1 MAAVVAR
8 TASRLSWRREG
19 RQLPSKIWVLEGH
32 GEWLLGGTSV
42 CAGVGKR
49 GDVDERTLEAGMD
62 DSWDVLAVGA
72 HPDDLEIGCGGT
84 LAKLVAMGHRVGMV
98 DLTDGEPTP
107 GCASPEIRIAEA
119 QQAARVLGV
128 RERKILSLPNRRL
141 FDSFEARVLLAKEIR
156 RHRPSMV
163 IGLGSRT
170 PMASPDHQQAVS
182 ILDAAVFYARLSKWD
197 SYFDNLPT
205 HTVTAQLYYQ
215 LVFDPAASGASDYR
229 VLHDISGHLEQKME
243 AIACYQTQFP
253 PEKRSI
259 FERVRALATS
269 HGLSAGVQA
278 AEVLWSVKP
287 IATRDLM
294 HACIV
299 PS

>member
-1 MAAVVAR
+1 MSAILEIVGRKPSPTDLWGLVVLGERSVKEATAGGGMAVRGEVEKR
-8 TASRLSWRREG
+8 PLEEG
-19 RQLPSKIWVLEGH
+19 ME
-32 GEWLLGGTSV
+32 
-42 CAGVGKR
+42 
-49 GDVDERTLEAGMD
+49 D
-62 DSWDVLAVGA
+62 DWDVLAVGA

-119 QQAARVLGV
+119 DQAARVLGV
-128 RERKILSLPNRRL
+128 RERKILPLPNRRL

-156 RHRPSMV
+156 RHRPSLV

-182 ILDAAVFYARLSKWD
+182 IVDAAVFYARLSKWD

-215 LVFDPAASGASDYR
+215 LVFDPAASGATDYR
-229 VLHDISGHLEQKME
+229 VLHDISGHLEQKMD

-259 FERVRALATS
+259 FDRVRALAHS

-294 HACIV
+294 HACVV

>member
-1 MAAVVAR
+1 M
-8 TASRLSWRREG
+8 T
-19 RQLPSKIWVLEGH
+19 
-32 GEWLLGGTSV
+32 
-42 CAGVGKR
+42 KR
-49 GDVDERTLEAGMD
+49 DDVDDRSLREVTGD
-62 DSWDVLAVGA
+62 GWDVLAVGA

-107 GCASPEIRIAEA
+107 GCASPEIRVAEA
-119 QQAARVLGV
+119 HQAARVLGV
-128 RERKILSLPNRRL
+128 QERKILPLPNRRL

-156 RHRPSMV
+156 RHRPSLV

-205 HTVTAQLYYQ
+205 HSVTAQLYYQ

-229 VLHDISGHLEQKME
+229 IVHDISGHLEQKME

-259 FERVRALATS
+259 FDRVRALAAS
-269 HGLSAGVQA
+269 HGLCAGVEA

-287 IATRDLM
+287 VVTRDLM
-294 HACIV
+294 RACMV